1 MRIRYIS
8 LNILILTGLIIY
20 VLIELNCASRGR
32 PGGGPED
39 KTPPQIIGTEPRP
52 DTTGLEL
59 LDKIEIYFSERMN
72 EISVE
77 NSIFISPPLEYETD
91 WSGGD
96 ELTLS
101 LKDSLDFDQTYVITI
116 GSGSMDMQKN
126 RMADSY
132 QFAFSTGDELNRGEI
147 YGRVFEISD
156 KDIFYVYGYKIV
168 DPDSLNPT
176 IVKADFLSQPGPD
189 GQFWLKYLPEGTYR
203 IFVIEDQNKNLLLD
217 LALERIGIPIKDV
230 TVDSSTSPVGP
241 LNFRVTRI
249 DTTRPELTG
258 ARAVDNRTVLLRI
271 NEIVKMLTA
280 EGISIQDT
288 LNETTLPILD
298 LTRNKDE
305 PKQFYLYTAN
315 QDSGKGYRIFI
326 PELEDTSG
334 NIQDQIQIADFSGS
348 EIIDTTRFELKRI
361 EPTDSLPNAKLT
373 SKIMLTFTL
382 PLDTSGISK
391 GFICLDKDSN
401 SVSGEW
407 AWKNLS
413 FGSFNQEEG
422 FKPDQEYNFS
432 IVSDSIKSLWGDALV
447 DSTYNRT
454 FFTVS
459 QDEFGFVSGYY
470 RSEVPENTGIYIN
483 LISADRSK
491 TTYHT
496 LIRGQ
501 TEFQFERVL
510 EGRYKLSGFL
520 DLDDNGK
527 YSAGTLYPFTYAE
540 PYFIGNDTLRV
551 RKRWEILDIN
561 FSIPGLE

>member
-8 LNILILTGLIIY
+8 LKILILTGFILYI
-20 VLIELNCASRGR
+20 LIELNCASRGR

-39 KTPPQIIGTEPRP
+39 KTPPLIIGTEPRP
-52 DTTGLEL
+52 DTTGLKL

-72 EISVE
+72 ETSVE
-77 NSIFISPPLEYETD
+77 NSIFISPPLEYEAD

-96 ELTLS
+96 ELTLF
-101 LKDSLDFDQTYVITI
+101 LKDSLDYDQTYVITI

-132 QFAFSTGDELNRGEI
+132 QFAFSTGNKLNRGEI
-147 YGRVFEISD
+147 YGRVFEISE
-156 KDIFYVYGYKIV
+156 KDIFYVYGYKII

-189 GQFWLKYLPEGTYR
+189 GQFYLKYLPDGEYR

-249 DTTRPELTG
+249 DTTQPELTG
-258 ARAVDNRTVLLRI
+258 ARAVDNRTVVLRI
-271 NEIVKMLTA
+271 SEIVKMLTA
-280 EGISIQDT
+280 DGISIQDT
-288 LNETTLPILD
+288 LNEETLPILD
-298 LTRNKDE
+298 LTRNKEE
-305 PKQFYLYTAN
+305 PKQFYLYTTN

-326 PELEDTSG
+326 PEIEDTSG

-361 EPTDSLPNAKLT
+361 EPTDSIPNAKLT
-373 SKIMLTFTL
+373 SKIVLTFTL
-382 PLDTSGISK
+382 PVDTSGISK

-401 SVSGEW
+401 MVDGEW

-413 FGSFNQEEG
+413 IGSFIQDEG
-422 FKPDQEYNFS
+422 FKPDQVYNFS
-432 IVSDSIKSLWGDALV
+432 VASDSIKSLWGDTLV
-447 DSTYNRT
+447 DSTYNRI

-459 QDEFGFVSGYY
+459 QDEFGFVSGFY
-470 RSEVPENTGIYIN
+470 RPEVPEDVAIHIN
-483 LISADRSK
+483 LVSIDRGK
-491 TTYHT
+491 TTYRS

-501 TEFQFERVL
+501 TDFQFERVL

-527 YSAGTLYPFTYAE
+527 FSAGSLYPFTYAE
-540 PYFIGNDTLRV
+540 PYFIGNDTVRV
-551 RKRWEILDIN
+551 RKRWEISDIN
-561 FSIPGLE
+561 FNIPGLE